1 MTENFMQIRLWL
13 RNFNVARAK
22 IIHRKEV
29 LQNMAII
36 LLGKLIKSSY
46 KSAVN
51 YKPFNHWK
59 SNIRNWRCQISGR
72 RWCLKNTM
80 RKQISRNSSTGKF
93 GDGFGPLWDRM
104 LGKLTGQCQTH
115 CRLNLTRRDCW
126 FLVVAGQ
133 TRSFLRQLLEDIVNE
148 GVHDPHSLGRNS
160 SIWMHL
166 NNRQK
171 PTITPPRGY

>member
-51 YKPFNHWK
+51 YKPFNH
-59 SNIRNWRCQISGR
+59 
-72 RWCLKNTM
+72 
-80 RKQISRNSSTGKF
+80 
-93 GDGFGPLWDRM
+93 
-104 LGKLTGQCQTH
+104 
-115 CRLNLTRRDCW
+115 
-126 FLVVAGQ
+126 
-133 TRSFLRQLLEDIVNE
+133 
-148 GVHDPHSLGRNS
+148 
-160 SIWMHL
+160 
-166 NNRQK
+166 
-171 PTITPPRGY
+171 